1 MVCLIRGLLMNKS
14 FEEKVGYF
22 TDLVFKNIQ
31 SAKNRK
37 NKRKE
42 VFANLKVLS
51 KGNRIIVFN
60 KKQHSLYVLY
70 KKEIEEYDFEQYL
83 TKYLALYYI
92 DRLTLYLNKKVSF
105 EEFAEIKKE
114 APQVVKDILKQKN
127 NISEQ
132 LILLRRNRDIAE
144 VQEYIDEVY
153 DYKYSS
159 DYTKYLIDRYYYD
172 IKGLVRP
179 EKNSIE
185 RMFKL
190 LLS

>member
-1 MVCLIRGLLMNKS
+1 MNKS

-70 KKEIEEYDFEQYL
+70 KKQIEEYDFEQYL

-114 APQVVKDILKQKN
+114 APQVVKDILRQKN

-153 DYKYSS
+153 NYKYSS

-172 IKGLVRP
+172 IKGLVKP